1 MTQRSYMREP
11 ITALKG
17 VSSVRQKQFERLGVR
32 TLGDLISFFP
42 RAYEDRTKIVSI
54 RDLTEDEPACFEAM
68 VVSSA
73 KTSRIRKGLEIT
85 RVQVADM
92 SGKLTLVFFNQPYV
106 ADSLHYGESYFFY
119 GALRREIGSQMQNPV
134 FEPIEKAGT
143 VTGRYFP
150 IYPLTAGLSNNVVVK
165 CVRQALDL
173 CLDEI
178 PEVLPAQVRER
189 YGLSSVH
196 FAYETIHAPQN
207 ETALEAARRRLVFE
221 EFFVFSAGLQL
232 LRGRRNVQ
240 TRAPYDCSGVENFKQ
255 ALPFTLT
262 NAQQRA
268 IDDVLHDL
276 SAGRPMNRLIQGDV
290 GSGKTMVAAAAAFC
304 AIQNGQQAAVMVP
317 TEILA
322 EQHYESLGR
331 LMQTFGI
338 RTVLLTSSATAAQ
351 KRKIKAQIA
360 DGTAQLIIGTQAL
373 FTDDVEFSNLGLVVA
388 DEQHRFGVAQRT
400 ALSEKGD
407 APHLLVMS
415 ATPIP
420 RTLALIAYG
429 ELDISVIGELPPGRQ
444 VIDTFLVGED
454 MRKRINAFI
463 RKQCE
468 LGGQVYIVC
477 PAVEESELESLKSA
491 QMWAQTLQSAVFPD
505 LRVGLLHGKMKGSEK
520 DTIMTAF
527 SKHEIDILV
536 STTVI
541 EVGVDVPNA
550 TLMVVE
556 NADRFGLSQLHQLR
570 GRVGRGSQK
579 SYCVLF
585 SSNRNPDTQA
595 RLKALCETNDGFA
608 IAQKDLQMRGPGDFF
623 GSRQHGLPIFRSA
636 NLELDMHTLEQAQ
649 QAASDT
655 LTGSWENLAEFA
667 LLKERVQTLFETLP
681 PRLN

>member
-1 MTQRSYMREP
+1 
-11 ITALKG
+11 
-17 VSSVRQKQFERLGVR
+17 
-32 TLGDLISFFP
+32 
-42 RAYEDRTKIVSI
+42 
-54 RDLTEDEPACFEAM
+54 
-68 VVSSA
+68 
-73 KTSRIRKGLEIT
+73 
-85 RVQVADM
+85 
-92 SGKLTLVFFNQPYV
+92 
-106 ADSLHYGESYFFY
+106 
-119 GALRREIGSQMQNPV
+119 
-134 FEPIEKAGT
+134 
-143 VTGRYFP
+143 
-150 IYPLTAGLSNNVVVK
+150 
-165 CVRQALDL
+165 
-173 CLDEI
+173 
-178 PEVLPAQVRER
+178 
-189 YGLSSVH
+189 
-196 FAYETIHAPQN
+196 
-207 ETALEAARRRLVFE
+207 
-221 EFFVFSAGLQL
+221 
-232 LRGRRNVQ
+232 
-240 TRAPYDCSGVENFKQ
+240 
-255 ALPFTLT
+255 
-262 NAQQRA
+262 QQRA
-268 IDDVLHDL
+268 IDDVLQDL

-304 AIQNGQQAAVMVP
+304 TIQNRQQAAVMVP

-338 RTVLLTSSATAAQ
+338 RTVLLTSSATAPQ

-373 FTDDVEFSNLGLVVA
+373 FTEDVTFANLGLVVA
-388 DEQHRFGVAQRT
+388 DEQHRFGVAQRS
-400 ALSEKGD
+400 ALSQKGD

-444 VIDTFLVGED
+444 TIDTFLVGED

-505 LRVGLLHGKMKGSEK
+505 LRVGLLHGKMKGAEK
-520 DTIMTAF
+520 DAVMSAF
-527 SKHEIDILV
+527 SRHEIDILV

-570 GRVGRGSQK
+570 GRVGRGSRK

-585 SSNRNPDTQA
+585 SSNRNPDTLA

-623 GSRQHGLPIFRSA
+623 GSRQHGLPVFRSA

-649 QAASDT
+649 QAAADS
-655 LTGSWENLAEFA
+655 LTGDWEHHDAFRQ
-667 LLKERVQTLFETLP
+667 LKARVDALFETMP